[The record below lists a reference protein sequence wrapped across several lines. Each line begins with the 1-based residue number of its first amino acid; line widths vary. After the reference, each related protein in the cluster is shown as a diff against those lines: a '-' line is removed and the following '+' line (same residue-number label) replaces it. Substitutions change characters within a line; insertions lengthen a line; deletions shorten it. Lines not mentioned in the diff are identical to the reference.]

1 MDAELNRLEAQI
13 EQLISLYTGLKSENI
28 ELRAVKARLEA
39 GNRQLAGKVTFATE
53 KLEALLARLPPA

>member
-13 EQLISLYTGLKSENI
+13 EQLISLYVGLKSENI

-39 GNRQLAGKVTFATE
+39 DNRQLAGKVTLATE
-53 KLEALLARLPPA
+53 KLEAMFARLPTD